1 MIVCVYHNF
10 RLYASRLEGHI
21 ETFFAE
27 HSRLLYWTPVALGL
41 GIEFYFS
48 STFEPALW
56 SILCVCTT
64 LSMLTFFL
72 RHFRLLFFT
81 LYFLSVFSWGI
92 GVPTIRAYILATP
105 LLSHD
110 LPPQWIEGQIEKI
123 ETFPNAQRLTL
134 YHPVLKKPFTE
145 EPLTRVR
152 ISLKGRLQL
161 SEHVIPGD
169 RVRIRAILTPPA
181 EPAVPGAYHFRRQA
195 YFEGISAQGFALAP
209 VRLLNANQED
219 TSLRRRTK
227 AGLEAFRHSLNQHFE
242 KTLKAPESALAK
254 ALVTGDR
261 AGVPETVRQDFASSG
276 TAHLLAISGLH
287 LSVVAGFAFLSLRF
301 LLSLVPAL
309 ALGFAIKKWAAFGAL
324 CAVFFYWLIC
334 GGSIPASRALIM
346 SGLILSAVMV
356 DRRAIT
362 LRNVALAAILVLICL
377 PEALL
382 SPSFQLSFA
391 AVIALV
397 ATYEQLKNSLITRK
411 SKDDSRFRQGF
422 LYFLGVAS
430 TTLIATIAT
439 TPYLAATFHNITLQA
454 IPANLLAVPWTTF
467 IIMPLLVL
475 SLFSMPFGHDF
486 GISYFLEKSLNILM
500 YIAHEVG
507 EWPGSMVPVPSPSA
521 GVMSLLTLGSL
532 WICLVKTPRRF
543 WGGLPISAALM
554 LWILYSPPPDLFIE
568 NKQKVIG
575 VRTQN
580 GDLWVVSKRAGAFA
594 RESWSKHSGSTELP
608 QKLPPEGVQGVRLI
622 GETIHLQD
630 SYLLKLSPFSLTKEG
645 DPRIFLNEK
654 RLAQEGSLFIWL
666 TGQGPR
672 VLGTRTRDQYRPW
685 AWRP

>member
-1 MIVCVYHNF
+1 MIVCVYHSF
-10 RLYASRLEGHI
+10 RLYASRLEGHV
-21 ETFFAE
+21 EAFFAE
-27 HSRLLYWTPVALGL
+27 HSRLLYWTPVALGV

-48 STFEPALW
+48 STYEPGLW
-56 SILCVCTT
+56 SALFVSVSLSILT
-64 LSMLTFFL
+64 LFLRYYRLVFFL
-72 RHFRLLFFT
+72 
-81 LYFLSVFSWGI
+81 LYLLSVFSWGI
-92 GVPTIRAYILATP
+92 SLPTVRAHVLATP
-105 LLSHD
+105 LLSHE
-110 LPPQWIEGQIEKI
+110 LAPQWIEGQIEKI

-134 YHPVLKKPFTE
+134 YHPLLKKPFSDQ
-145 EPLTRVR
+145 PLTRVR
-152 ISLKGRLQL
+152 VGLKGRLQL
-161 SEHVIPGD
+161 SPHVIPGD
-169 RVRIRAILTPPA
+169 RVRVRAILTPPA

-209 VRLLNANQED
+209 VQLLNASHED
-219 TSLRRRTK
+219 TSFMRRVK
-227 AGLEAFRHSLNQHFE
+227 AGLEAFRHTLNQHFE
-242 KTLKAPESALAK
+242 RTLKAPESALAK

-261 AGVPETVRQDFASSG
+261 AGVPENVRLDFAASG

-301 LLSLVPAL
+301 ILSLITPL
-309 ALGFAIKKWAAFGAL
+309 ALRFAIKKWAAFGAL
-324 CAVFFYWLIC
+324 SAVSFYWLIC
-334 GGSIPASRALIM
+334 GGSIPATRALIM
-346 SGLILSAVMV
+346 SSLILGAVMV

-362 LRNVALAAILVLICL
+362 LRNVALAATLVLICL

-411 SKDDSRFRQGF
+411 SQDDSRFRQGF

-475 SLFSMPFGHDF
+475 SLISMPLGHDL
-486 GISYFLEKSLNILM
+486 GISYLLEKSLNILM

-507 EWPGSMVPVPSPSA
+507 SWPGSTVPVPSPSI

-532 WICLVKTPRRF
+532 WMCLIKTPRRF
-543 WGGLPISAALM
+543 WGGLPIGGALA
-554 LWILYSPPPDLFIE
+554 LWILHSPPPDLFIE
-568 NKQKVIG
+568 SKQKVIG
-575 VRTQN
+575 VRTEEGN
-580 GDLWVVSKRAGAFA
+580 LWVVSKRAGAFA
-594 RESWSKHSGSTELP
+594 REAWSKHSGSPAFP
-608 QKLPPEGVQGVRLI
+608 QKLPPEGVEGARLVNETMRLQG
-622 GETIHLQD
+622 
-630 SYLLKLSPFSLTKEG
+630 SYFLRLSPFSLTKEG
-645 DPRIFLNEK
+645 SPGIFLDEK
-654 RLAQEGSLFIWL
+654 SLDQEGSLFVWL
-666 TGQGPR
+666 TSQGPR
-672 VLGTRTRDQYRPW
+672 ILGTRTRDQNRPW

>member
-27 HSRLLYWTPVALGL
+27 HSRLLYWTPVALGV
-41 GIEFYFS
+41 GIEVYFS
-48 STFEPALW
+48 STYEPGLWNAL
-56 SILCVCTT
+56 SVSFILS
-64 LSMLTFFL
+64 LLT
-72 RHFRLLFFT
+72 LFFRHHRLAFFV

-92 GVPTIRAYILATP
+92 SLPTVRAHVLATP
-105 LLSHD
+105 LLSHE

-134 YHPVLKKPFTE
+134 YHPLLKKPFSDQ
-145 EPLTRVR
+145 PLTRVR
-152 ISLKGRLQL
+152 VSLKGRLQL
-161 SEHVIPGD
+161 SPHVIPGD
-169 RVRIRAILTPPA
+169 RVRVRAILTPPA

-209 VRLLNANQED
+209 VRLLNASQED
-219 TSLRRRTK
+219 ISIVRRIR
-227 AGLEAFRHSLNQHFE
+227 AGLEAFRHTLNQHFE
-242 KTLKAPESALAK
+242 RTLKAPGSALAK

-261 AGVPETVRQDFASSG
+261 ASVPESVRLDFAASG

-301 LLSLVPAL
+301 ILSLITPL
-309 ALGFAIKKWAAFGAL
+309 ALRFAIKKWAAFGAL
-324 CAVFFYWLIC
+324 AAVSFYWLIC
-334 GGSIPASRALIM
+334 GGSIPATRALIM
-346 SGLILSAVMV
+346 SILILGAVMV

-362 LRNVALAAILVLICL
+362 LRNVALAATLVLICL

-397 ATYEQLKNSLITRK
+397 ATYEHLKNSLITRK
-411 SKDDSRFRQGF
+411 SQDDSRFRQGF
-422 LYFLGVAS
+422 VYFLGVAS

-475 SLFSMPFGHDF
+475 SLISMPLAHDL
-486 GISYFLEKSLNILM
+486 GISYLLEKALNILM

-507 EWPGSMVPVPSPSA
+507 SWPGSMVPIPSPRM

-532 WICLVKTPRRF
+532 WVCLIKTPLRF
-543 WGGLPISAALM
+543 WGGLPIGGALV

-568 NKQKVIG
+568 SNQKVIG
-575 VRTQN
+575 IRTEQ
-580 GDLWVVSKRAGAFA
+580 GSLWVVSKRAGAFA
-594 RESWSKHSGSTELP
+594 REAWSKHSGSWALP
-608 QKLPPEGVQGVRLI
+608 EKLPPEGVEGARLVN
-622 GETIHLQD
+622 ETVQLKRSHI
-630 SYLLKLSPFSLTKEG
+630 LKLAPFSLTQKG
-645 DPRIFLNEK
+645 STQVLLNEK
-654 RLAQEGSLFIWL
+654 DLTQEGSLFVWL

-672 VLGTRTRDQYRPW
+672 ILGTRIGDQNRPW
-685 AWRP
+685 ARRP